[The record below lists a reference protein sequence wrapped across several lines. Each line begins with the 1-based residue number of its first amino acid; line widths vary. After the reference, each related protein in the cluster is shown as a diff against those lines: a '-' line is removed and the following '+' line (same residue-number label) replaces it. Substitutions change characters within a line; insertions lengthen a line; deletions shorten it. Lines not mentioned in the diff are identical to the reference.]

1 MKTCVVD
8 ASVIAAAF
16 FQEEHAAKA
25 RNLLISGCELQ
36 APDLLYAETANVIC
50 KHHARR
56 EITPDE
62 AAALAN
68 DLLRLPIRIA
78 PCGELVR
85 PALALAFQT
94 GRSAYDCIYVALA
107 VESKSVLVTGDQRLL
122 NSLKSTPVA
131 KHILWIGDY
140 S

>member
-25 RNLLISGCELQ
+25 SDLLLSGCELH

-50 KHHARR
+50 KRHARR

-62 AAALAN
+62 ATALAN
-68 DLLRLPIRIA
+68 DLLRLPIQIA

-85 PALALAFQT
+85 PALALALQT

-107 VESKSVLVTGDQRLL
+107 VERKSVLVSGDQRLL
-122 NSLKSTPVA
+122 NSLKNTPVA

>member
-25 RNLLISGCELQ
+25 RDLLLSGCELH

-50 KHHARR
+50 KRHARR

-68 DLLRLPIRIA
+68 DLLHLPIRIA
-78 PCGELVR
+78 PCAELVR
-85 PALALAFQT
+85 PALALAFRI
-94 GRSAYDCIYVALA
+94 GRNAYDCIYVALA
-107 VESKSVLVTGDQRLL
+107 VESKSILVSGDQRLL
-122 NSLKSTPVA
+122 SSLKNTPFA
-131 KHILWIGDY
+131 RHILWIGEY